1 VRQDAHSWAV
11 ATVFVVSVAIAG
23 CSDDGQG
30 RTTPKRAPDEAR
42 ETPNHT
48 ERRQDETRGTARP
61 GKLSRERK
69 QKTKSGAVVVLPP
82 RPTDSATEPERGC
95 HAKTFRG
102 ARQTIRR
109 FLPPAPGLTARRA
122 DSGHV
127 VVSYSF
133 APFESRCRPASLEL
147 VVDDND
153 DPLPPTGTT
162 ERVHDRRGEVRVS
175 LPDRMRDADVVRAIA
190 RTEEGL
196 PGNAVAVR
204 IE

>member
-1 VRQDAHSWAV
+1 
-11 ATVFVVSVAIAG
+11 
-23 CSDDGQG
+23 
-30 RTTPKRAPDEAR
+30 
-42 ETPNHT
+42 
-48 ERRQDETRGTARP
+48 
-61 GKLSRERK
+61 
-69 QKTKSGAVVVLPP
+69 
-82 RPTDSATEPERGC
+82 
-95 HAKTFRG
+95 
-102 ARQTIRR
+102 
-109 FLPPAPGLTARRA
+109 
-122 DSGHV
+122 V

-133 APFESRCRPASLEL
+133 APFESRCRPASLEV